1 MPRYFK
7 PAVPPN
13 GRNWSIDR
21 RRKDGVIVRDQLPHE
36 GIYTPYEMS
45 RIVRPKNLPGEWV
58 DVPRSRVV
66 FIFGLRQQ
74 VIK

>member
-7 PAVPPN
+7 PAEPKS
-13 GRNWSIDR
+13 GRNYNVTR
-21 RRKDGVIVRDQLPHE
+21 RMKNGLLTRDQLPFE
-36 GIYTPYEMS
+36 GIYTPHEMAQIVDAE
-45 RIVRPKNLPGEWV
+45 RIPGEWI